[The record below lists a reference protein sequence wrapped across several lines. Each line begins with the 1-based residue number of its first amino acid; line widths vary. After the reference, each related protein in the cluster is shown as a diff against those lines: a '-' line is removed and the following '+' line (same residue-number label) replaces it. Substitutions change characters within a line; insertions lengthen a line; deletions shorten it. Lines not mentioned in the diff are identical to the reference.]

1 MALATK
7 TRFSD
12 FTPAPALSEGME
24 AVGLNP
30 SAPNAAERNTR
41 FTLAALKAFILG
53 GHTHPESE
61 PVITKNTAFNKDFG
75 TGAGEVS
82 EGNHTHS
89 ELHTHPNQT
98 ALSNITDTGDGTRF
112 LADDGTYKLTT
123 EPGYE
128 ITI

>member
-53 GHTHPESE
+53 GHTH
-61 PVITKNTAFNKDFG
+61 N
-75 TGAGEVS
+75 
-82 EGNHTHS
+82 

-98 ALSNITDTGDGTRF
+98 ALNNIINTGDGTRF
-112 LADDGTYKLTT
+112 LADDGTYKTIS